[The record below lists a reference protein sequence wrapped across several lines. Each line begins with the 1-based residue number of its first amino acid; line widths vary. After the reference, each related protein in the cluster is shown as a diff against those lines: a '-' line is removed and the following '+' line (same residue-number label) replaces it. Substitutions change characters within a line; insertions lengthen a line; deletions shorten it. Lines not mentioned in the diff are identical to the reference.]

1 MVGQCTADMRISY
14 QFQKKQI
21 ALLSVSTKI
30 ADRLLYE
37 SKPIDKPVGCPPK
50 KHHWM
55 IIQKD
60 QEDVQLPPPQV
71 ILGELTKL
79 DIGLFSE
86 TVRVNVDFAKKE
98 SCAHLA

>member
-1 MVGQCTADMRISY
+1 MSPNLLTSLLVARL
-14 QFQKKQI
+14 KKN
-21 ALLSVSTKI
+21 
-30 ADRLLYE
+30 
-37 SKPIDKPVGCPPK
+37 
-50 KHHWM
+50 HWM

-86 TVRVNVDFAKKE
+86 IVRVNVDFAKKE